1 MTYLRVSITDN
12 QVVMPAK
19 RFKDLADAEQCPV
32 RNVLDRF
39 GDKWSTLILLLLGAE
54 GTLRFGEIHRA
65 IGSISQKMLTVSLK
79 KLEADGL
86 VDRKVHPEIPPRV
99 EYRLTE
105 RGGSLLPLLQ
115 RLVEWAKVHMDDIRS
130 DRQATVR

>member
-1 MTYLRVSITDN
+1 MEEKKSIDFT
-12 QVVMPAK
+12 
-19 RFKDLADAEQCPV
+19 DAEQCPV

-39 GDKWSTLILLLLGAE
+39 GDKWSTLILLLLGTE

-86 VDRKVHPEIPPRV
+86 VHRKVYPEVPPRV
-99 EYRLTE
+99 EYRLTDRAE
-105 RGGSLLPLLQ
+105 SLLPLLQ
-115 RLVEWAKVHMDDIRS
+115 QLVEWAKEHMDAIRT
-130 DRQATVR
+130 DRQTAGGH